1 METFKERTRD
11 LDEIIKKLGKSS
23 KSSKSDNSFDQVTF
37 EFEFFNGGRNTKF
50 DYFTKKIGVTNE
62 NLEFVDFLQSDYC
75 KEIMQSNDL
84 KIHIE
89 TGNIYYNDT
98 DTNESIFDF
107 MKNQQNNSKGVIN
120 YDLKFDGSYKNYFK
134 WILNEYEA
142 PEKTKY
148 DLFAFQNTKYL
159 VYIFNNSQNPI
170 GRPLIKIRHSVV
182 TDNYLAAEEIQNENW
197 QYFIQR
203 TIEVCKSKV
212 LIRPHEEF
220 LLSTVENVTIAK
232 KAYETFY
239 NIIEKNLYLT
249 KKKFSVD
256 EKEKI
261 QENFQNKYFAGE
273 DSLTNLDSWIEFY
286 YHFGRFPGSDHFT
299 NAPDAEMPH
308 FLKTTIPLSPMKLHT
323 SFRRTDAKGLA

>member
-1 METFKERTRD
+1 
-11 LDEIIKKLGKSS
+11 
-23 KSSKSDNSFDQVTF
+23 
-37 EFEFFNGGRNTKF
+37 
-50 DYFTKKIGVTNE
+50 
-62 NLEFVDFLQSDYC
+62 
-75 KEIMQSNDL
+75 MQSNDL

-89 TGNIYYNDT
+89 TGNLYYNDR

-120 YDLKFDGSYKNYFK
+120 YDLKFDGSYKHYFK

-148 DLFAFQNTKYL
+148 DLFVFQNTKYL
-159 VYIFNNSQNPI
+159 VYRFNNSQNSI

-197 QYFIQR
+197 KYFIQR

-220 LLSTVENVTIAK
+220 LLLTVENVTIAK

-249 KKKFSVD
+249 IKKFSVD

-261 QENFQNKYFAGE
+261 RE
-273 DSLTNLDSWIEFY
+273 DF
-286 YHFGRFPGSDHFT
+286 
-299 NAPDAEMPH
+299 
-308 FLKTTIPLSPMKLHT
+308 
-323 SFRRTDAKGLA
+323 

>member
-1 METFKERTRD
+1 MNLTTF
-11 LDEIIKKLGKSS
+11 
-23 KSSKSDNSFDQVTF
+23 FDQVTF
-37 EFEFFNGGRNTKF
+37 EFEFFNGGRTTKL
-50 DYFTKKIGVTNE
+50 DSFTKKFGLTNE
-62 NLEFVDFLQSDYC
+62 NIEFVDFLQSDYC

-89 TGNIYYNDT
+89 TGNLYYNDT

-148 DLFAFQNTKYL
+148 DLFALQNTKYL
-159 VYIFNNSQNPI
+159 VYIFNNSQNSI

-239 NIIEKNLYLT
+239 NIIEKNLYLPI
-249 KKKFSVD
+249 KNFSVD

-261 QENFQNKYFAGE
+261 RDNF
-273 DSLTNLDSWIEFY
+273 
-286 YHFGRFPGSDHFT
+286 
-299 NAPDAEMPH
+299 
-308 FLKTTIPLSPMKLHT
+308 
-323 SFRRTDAKGLA
+323 